1 MTYSRGISLRVVRI
15 LRWSERSDTWKT
27 AFSLILVIMVLFS
40 GYVTFAL
47 AMGTTTPLVVVTS
60 SSMETALYRGD
71 LLAIQSRGEDMIFVD
86 DVIVFRAD
94 WHPET
99 PIVHRVVEIIEDGDV
114 GREFVTRGDN
124 NPRNDTGTRTIE
136 DILGVV
142 VGVVPLLGHVSL
154 FLQTNEGKM
163 AVVVVIA
170 LVLILP
176 EVYERRGNRDDI
188 TDSS

>member
-1 MTYSRGISLRVVRI
+1 
-15 LRWSERSDTWKT
+15 
-27 AFSLILVIMVLFS
+27 VIIVTLS

-60 SSMETALYRGD
+60 GSMETTLYQGD
-71 LLAIQSRGEDMIFVD
+71 LLAIQSRGEDQIHVD
-86 DVIVFRAD
+86 DVIVFWAD

-99 PIVHRVVEIIEDGDV
+99 PIVHRVVEIIEDV
-114 GREFVTRGDN
+114 GREFITRGDN
-124 NPRNDTGTRTIE
+124 NPRNDEGTRTIV

-142 VGVVPLLGHVSL
+142 VGVVPLLGHVSF
-154 FLQTNEGKM
+154 FLQTNEGKV
-163 AVVVVIA
+163 ATVVVIA

-176 EVYERRGNRDDI
+176 EVYERRRKRDDI